1 MPSVLK
7 YWRFNWETIAIPA
20 SIGCKT
26 TELIRVGR
34 INPTKSLSVSD
45 LAMKGKMEALGLFL
59 SFLSHQYTQVAT
71 YYTFSL
77 LFLLLLYLTCDVLRT
92 NVKKEID
99 LDVGED

>member
-1 MPSVLK
+1 
-7 YWRFNWETIAIPA
+7 
-20 SIGCKT
+20 
-26 TELIRVGR
+26 
-34 INPTKSLSVSD
+34 
-45 LAMKGKMEALGLFL
+45 MKGKIEVLGLFL
-59 SFLSHQYTQVAT
+59 SFLSYQYTQVAT

>member
-1 MPSVLK
+1 
-7 YWRFNWETIAIPA
+7 
-20 SIGCKT
+20 
-26 TELIRVGR
+26 
-34 INPTKSLSVSD
+34 
-45 LAMKGKMEALGLFL
+45 MKGKMEVLGLFL
-59 SFLSHQYTQVAT
+59 SFLSYQYTQVAT

>member
-1 MPSVLK
+1 
-7 YWRFNWETIAIPA
+7 
-20 SIGCKT
+20 
-26 TELIRVGR
+26 
-34 INPTKSLSVSD
+34 
-45 LAMKGKMEALGLFL
+45 MEVLGLFL
-59 SFLSHQYTQVAT
+59 SFLSNQYTQVAT

>member
-1 MPSVLK
+1 M
-7 YWRFNWETIAIPA
+7 
-20 SIGCKT
+20 
-26 TELIRVGR
+26 
-34 INPTKSLSVSD
+34 SD
-45 LAMKGKMEALGLFL
+45 LSIKGKMEVLGLFL

>member
-1 MPSVLK
+1 
-7 YWRFNWETIAIPA
+7 
-20 SIGCKT
+20 
-26 TELIRVGR
+26 
-34 INPTKSLSVSD
+34 
-45 LAMKGKMEALGLFL
+45 MKGKMEVLGLFL
-59 SFLSHQYTQVAT
+59 SFLSNQYTQVAT